1 MQWRHCWQARGKKSL
16 SKNSADVSGRSYV
29 EQFETVVALLKVRVS
44 EIAALQWDDFDFEK
58 NQLSFSAA

>member
-1 MQWRHCWQARGKKSL
+1 
-16 SKNSADVSGRSYV
+16 V